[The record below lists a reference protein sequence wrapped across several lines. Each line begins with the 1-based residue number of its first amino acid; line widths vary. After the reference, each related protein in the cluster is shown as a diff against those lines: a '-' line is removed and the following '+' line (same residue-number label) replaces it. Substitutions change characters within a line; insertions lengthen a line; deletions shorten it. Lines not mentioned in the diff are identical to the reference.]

1 MGRLKPNIVLDRIMQ
16 MGKKKLALEHVIVQ
30 KMDEDGPGDDVQS
43 ILTFGARQL
52 FEEGEN
58 DRSIICSYTNSIFLQ
73 FAQLGDV

>member
-1 MGRLKPNIVLDRIMQ
+1 MQ

-30 KMDEDGPGDDVQS
+30 KMDEDGPGEDVQS

-58 DRSIICSYTNSIFLQ
+58 DRSIICSYTLSFFLQ
-73 FAQLGDV
+73 FAQPWGA

>member
-1 MGRLKPNIVLDRIMQ
+1 MQ

-30 KMDEDGPGDDVQS
+30 KMDEDGPGEDVQS

-58 DRSIICSYTNSIFLQ
+58 DRSITCL
-73 FAQLGDV
+73 